1 MTQVWIEEEPNLL
14 KKRGGKP
21 ALYNTKLI
29 EINGPK
35 IKPKCIEAKEP
46 YVDVN
51 AYSIQNRNNIEE
63 DINAPK
69 QGQNPQTKS
78 PRYTWELS

>member
-1 MTQVWIEEEPNLL
+1 MIQVWIEEEPNLL
-14 KKRGGKP
+14 KNRGAKP

-29 EINGPK
+29 ENNGPN
-35 IKPKCIEAKEP
+35 IKPTYIKAKEP
-46 YVDVN
+46 YVNVN

-69 QGQNPQTKS
+69 QDQNSQTKS